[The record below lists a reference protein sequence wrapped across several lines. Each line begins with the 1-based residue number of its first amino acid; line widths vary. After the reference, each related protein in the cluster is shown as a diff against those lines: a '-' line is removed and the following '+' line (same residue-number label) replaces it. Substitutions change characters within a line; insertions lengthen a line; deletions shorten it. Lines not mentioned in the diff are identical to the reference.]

1 MNVYSSHTHGGS
13 LIVFRQHLL
22 GGEFNEGGWGCAEEG
37 LKVMNGLKLCAMFF
51 YNHIPGFFD

>member
-37 LKVMNGLKLCAMFF
+37 FKSNERVEVVCDVFL
-51 YNHIPGFFD
+51 